1 MSDRHQILNDQQ
13 FWSFL
18 EFYASHWLS
27 NLDDKVL
34 KHFWIDGFLP
44 EMSTNMKHG
53 VDVEGMAWVVD
64 RQKQAPYRFIVSVP
78 QKMLYRRR
86 QVFLIKQI
94 ELDQVKQTLH
104 IEVAPQKNS

>member
-1 MSDRHQILNDQQ
+1 M
-13 FWSFL
+13 
-18 EFYASHWLS
+18 
-27 NLDDKVL
+27 L

-44 EMSTNMKHG
+44 ETSTNTKYG

-86 QVFLIKQI
+86 QVFSIQQI
-94 ELDQVKQTLH
+94 ELDQAKQILH
-104 IEVAPQKNS
+104 IEVAPQKKE